1 MTENELAV
9 SALRRIANIAHH
21 GALLGYD
28 EDSAVREI
36 RRLSMPWWNKAEA
49 EELQRRDA
57 ATPRPN
63 YCSAA
68 KNDIARPSNPAQ
80 KPRNRAE

>member
-36 RRLSMPWWNKAEA
+36 RRLSMPWWNRAEA
-49 EELQRRDA
+49 EELQRPITTTA
-57 ATPRPN
+57 QPN
-63 YCSAA
+63 TGG
-68 KNDIARPSNPAQ
+68 KLR
-80 KPRNRAE
+80 E